1 MSEVIYQS
9 AISTVA
15 SLMRVAALFNHK
27 IKLGVAG
34 RDGLL
39 NELEKSFQA
48 QVNGRPVAWFHAAS
62 LGEFEQGRP
71 VIEAYKSQFP
81 DHFILLTFFSPSG
94 YEVRKNYNGADYIC
108 YLPWDTASNA
118 KRFVKIVQPRIAF
131 FIKYEFWFNYLN
143 ELKKSGSRII
153 SFSTIFRPDQI
164 FFKKRGGFFKKTL
177 GYFDHIFVQNQQ
189 SLTLLQGIGVQ
200 NSSLAGDTRF
210 DRVSAIAANVKDLP
224 EVAAFRDNK
233 PCLIVGSAWEAD
245 MQVLIPVLNHFK
257 GQLKAIIAPHEIHKE
272 EIEQWLKGLTGKTLL
287 YSELATDIQSK
298 EYDYLVIDNIGML
311 SSLYQYGDMAY
322 IGGSFGSGLHN
333 ILEAATFGIPIAFGN
348 KKYHKFQEAVDLID
362 RKGAVAVADKDELI
376 TVVNQWLTSQEVRK
390 KAGDINK
397 KYIAAGV
404 GSTELILSEVKK
416 MKG

>member
-15 SLMRVAALFNHK
+15 SLMRVAALFNQK

-39 NELEKSFQA
+39 DELENSFQK
-48 QVNGRPVAWFHAAS
+48 QVNGRSVAWFHAAS

-71 VIEAYKSQFP
+71 VIEAFKAQFP

-118 KRFVKIVQPRIAF
+118 KRFVKIVQPSFAF
-131 FIKYEFWFNYLN
+131 FIKYEFWYNYLR
-143 ELKKSGSRII
+143 ELKKSRARII

-164 FFKKRGGFFKKTL
+164 FFKKRGSFFKKML
-177 GYFDHIFVQNQQ
+177 GYFDHIFVQNKQ
-189 SLTLLQGIGVQ
+189 SLTLLYGIGVQ
-200 NSSLAGDTRF
+200 QCSLAGDTRF
-210 DRVSAIAANVKDLP
+210 DRVSAIAAHVNDLP

-233 PCLIVGSAWEAD
+233 LCLIVGSAWAAD

-257 GQLKAIIAPHEIHKE
+257 GELKAIIAPHEIHADEIAQWRKE
-272 EIEQWLKGLTGKTLL
+272 MNCKTLL
-287 YSELATDIQSK
+287 YSELSPNVNAK
-298 EYDYLVIDNIGML
+298 EYDYLVINNIGML
-311 SSLYQYGDMAY
+311 SSLYQYGNMAY
-322 IGGSFGSGLHN
+322 IGGAFGSGLHN
-333 ILEAATFGIPIAFGN
+333 ILEAATFGIPIVFGN

-362 RKGAVAVADKDELI
+362 RKGAVAVADKEELI
-376 TVVNQWLTSQEVRK
+376 GVINQWVNAEEIRK
-390 KAGDINK
+390 QAGNVNK
-397 KYIAAGV
+397 NYIAEGV
-404 GSTELILSEVKK
+404 GSTDMILNEVKK

>member
-34 RDGLL
+34 REGLL
-39 NELEKSFQA
+39 EEMESGFQKL
-48 QVNGRPVAWFHAAS
+48 VNGRSVAWFHAAS

-71 VIEAYKSQFP
+71 VIEAYKTQFP

-118 KRFVKIVQPRIAF
+118 KRFVKIVQPKIAF
-131 FIKYEFWFNYLN
+131 FIKYEFWHNYLV
-143 ELKKSGSRII
+143 ELKKNKTHII

-164 FFKKRGGFFKKTL
+164 FFKKKGGFFKKML
-177 GYFDHIFVQNQQ
+177 NLFDHIFVQNQQ
-189 SLTLLQGIGVQ
+189 SLALLHGIGVQ
-200 NSSLAGDTRF
+200 HGSLAGDTRF
-210 DRVSAIAANVKDLP
+210 DRVSAIAAHVKDLP
-224 EVAAFRDNK
+224 EVATFVENK
-233 PCLIVGSAWEAD
+233 LCLIVGSAWEAD

-257 GQLKAIIAPHEIHKE
+257 GSLKAIIAPHEIHKE
-272 EIEQWLKGLTGKTLL
+272 EIAQLRKSLDGKTLL
-287 YSELATDIQSK
+287 YSELTQNIDSA

-333 ILEAATFGIPIAFGN
+333 ILEAATFGIPITFGN
-348 KKYHKFQEAVDLID
+348 KQYHKFQEAVDLIE
-362 RKGAVAVADKDELI
+362 RKGAVAVAGKEELVTTI
-376 TVVNQWLTSQEVRK
+376 RQWIDSSELRK
-390 KAGDINK
+390 VAGDVNK
-397 KYIAAGV
+397 SYIAEGV
-404 GSTELILSEVKK
+404 GSTDLILNAVKK
-416 MKG
+416 MQG